1 MLRAGSVG
9 RAARLEPCS
18 GLHSAKA
25 LAHTST
31 STNRAWDVAGGRPR
45 CSYCTFGSSAVTPFT
60 LAHAPE
66 HHRRAIHTSTT
77 SARQHLLFSG
87 TILDQATTS
96 FVPFKKEWIAALGAP
111 VEDLRRGLS
120 VVGLDMSDDV
130 GGGGAIVYR
139 TLGDRSAFH
148 PGLWSENSNA
158 PNGTRTIEGH
168 EARRLKHV
176 RTRIAT
182 FGRNTHGQLGL
193 GFTSH
198 EATWGIVRGGYW
210 GEGGVKLVKMG
221 NAAGLIVTELGVL
234 HEQEQEQAQQAQQ
247 QQEQQ
252 QQQQQQAEQ
261 EKRTSA
267 RHALFA
273 FGNHTTGQLGLT
285 DPSSP
290 YSTSLASQ
298 TSQSGEPQ
306 MELYSAPRRVLL
318 KRSDPSEMNKR
329 RGNESDTDEGMR
341 VMDVAHGLDHTILLI
356 ERCGTDGDQ
365 EQEVWVTG
373 INTDGQLGLGS
384 SDCSPQFLTR
394 SFLRLETFWD
404 ASDPLMLIRASGDTS
419 LAQSR
424 SGRVWT
430 WGNSEYAQAFG
441 GEVQEAIRQ
450 PVEVTA
456 FVKDALREGLGPK
469 EEGPRV
475 RDIQLGGSWAV
486 MLDTWGR
493 VFTVGYGPMARGSSN
508 RCSLTLQRVPDLPPV
523 QSLHTSLDAIFA
535 ISQTFLNDRDAA
547 SKAQSQRLFAWG
559 LDKSGKL
566 GMGLASR
573 LNERDADAIFEGPVD
588 ERIDEA
594 KEVHL
599 PPLRLAAALHQR
611 RACSTNSEL
620 GRLSE
625 QSDDQ
630 ANRGPRILDIA
641 AGGECTL
648 LLIED
653 GLEEVGAWILPD
665 E

>member
-1 MLRAGSVG
+1 
-9 RAARLEPCS
+9 
-18 GLHSAKA
+18 
-25 LAHTST
+25 
-31 STNRAWDVAGGRPR
+31 
-45 CSYCTFGSSAVTPFT
+45 
-60 LAHAPE
+60 
-66 HHRRAIHTSTT
+66 
-77 SARQHLLFSG
+77 
-87 TILDQATTS
+87 
-96 FVPFKKEWIAALGAP
+96 
-111 VEDLRRGLS
+111 
-120 VVGLDMSDDV
+120 MSDDV

-139 TLGDRSAFH
+139 TLGAKPAFH

-158 PNGTRTIEGH
+158 RNETKTIEGH

-221 NAAGLIVTELGVL
+221 NAAGFIVTELDVL
-234 HEQEQEQAQQAQQ
+234 HEQELELEQELEQAQQ
-247 QQEQQ
+247 QQQT
-252 QQQQQQAEQ
+252 EQ

-267 RHALFA
+267 THALFA

-290 YSTSLASQ
+290 YSSSLASQ

-306 MELYSAPRRVLL
+306 MELYSAPRRVLF
-318 KRSDPSEMNKR
+318 KRSDASEMNKR
-329 RGNESDTDEGMR
+329 RGNESDTNEGMR
-341 VMDVAHGLDHTILLI
+341 VMDVAQGLDHTILLI
-356 ERCGTDGDQ
+356 ERCGTGDQ

-384 SDCSPQFLTR
+384 SDSSPRFLTR
-394 SFLRLETFWD
+394 SFLRLETFWH

-456 FVKDALREGLGPK
+456 SVKDALREGLGPK
-469 EEGPRV
+469 EEGPK
-475 RDIQLGGSWAV
+475 LGGSWAV

-493 VFTVGYGPMARGSSN
+493 VFTTCFDDR
-508 RCSLTLQRVPDLPPV
+508 
-523 QSLHTSLDAIFA
+523 DA
-535 ISQTFLNDRDAA
+535 DAA

-566 GMGLASR
+566 GMGLAPR
-573 LNERDADAIFEGPVD
+573 LDERDADALVEGPVD

-594 KEVHL
+594 KEVDL

-611 RACSTNSEL
+611 RACSTTSEL

-641 AGGECTL
+641 AGAECTL